1 MSFSYHTPPRVSALS
16 GAVEAHSVSTI
27 QQSGST
33 SPPYRSRIYDSACGS
48 AARFLQSENFVE
60 SHGGISTRKSANRNR
75 AATLRDFRGAKDYR
89 SDIAIYGQESNATTR
104 RL

>member
-1 MSFSYHTPPRVSALS
+1 MSFSYHTPLSIRPFWGSESTFGVNDSAVRKHI
-16 GAVEAHSVSTI
+16 A
-27 QQSGST
+27 
-33 SPPYRSRIYDSACGS
+33 PYRSRIYDSACGS

-75 AATLRDFRGAKDYR
+75 AATWRDFRGAKDYR